1 MTMEQSKTNLTTAL
15 VDFLREQI
23 SSGEIAPGDKLPS
36 ENSLMS
42 SRSVSRT
49 VVREAILRLQAEG
62 LVHTRR
68 GSGSFALT
76 PPRDES
82 DSPSGHLPRTLEERR
97 HLLEFRMGFESQSAA
112 KAAEKLTKGAL
123 AEMDF
128 ALSAFRASGGNA
140 SETMSCDY
148 EFHLAVARASGN
160 PYAVQ
165 TLRAFGPAMI
175 AMPRQRFDAPAEELS
190 PRLAQVAEEHEAIR
204 EAIAAGD
211 QMMAATFMRAHL
223 SNSIRRLERES
234 GLAPKNF
241 K

>member
-1 MTMEQSKTNLTTAL
+1 MQQTKTNLTTAL

-36 ENSLMS
+36 ENSLMT

-68 GSGSFALT
+68 GAGSFALT
-76 PPRDES
+76 PPRDDSE
-82 DSPSGHLPRTLEERR
+82 SPSGHVPRTLQERR

-112 KAAEKLTKGAL
+112 KAAENLPPGAL
-123 AEMDF
+123 ADMDF
-128 ALSAFRASGGNA
+128 ALNAFRASGGNA
-140 SETMSCDY
+140 SETMNCDY

-165 TLRAFGPAMI
+165 TLQSFGPAMI
-175 AMPRQRFDAPAEELS
+175 AMPRQRFDMPTDELS
-190 PRLAQVAEEHEAIR
+190 PRLARVAEEHEAIR
-204 EAIAAGD
+204 EAIATGD
-211 QMMAATFMRAHL
+211 QVLAAAFMRAHL
-223 SNSIRRLERES
+223 SNSIRRLEHES
-234 GLAPKNF
+234 GLTPKTF
-241 K
+241 G